1 MIPAGVS
8 DLCDQARYTIAR
20 VTGTAIM
27 AFILR
32 RSWKWGEEM
41 EDGRAVDMQAS
52 FLNAY
57 SIRGTQVNVLPRGSN
72 DTHLLLHTGI
82 NRQARA
88 DCVCYLRPLS
98 ATQVLLHIALRTVVT
113 KVLRPTNSSLH
124 PASSATQICWSEPV
138 CPGLCL
144 EDSQLALWFMDALHN
159 ALIQRMSKC
168 QPQNKSASVYL
179 VRRCFFVCLPSGSPG
194 ITIGLHARAV
204 ARRV

>member
-32 RSWKWGEEM
+32 RSWKWGEDM

-98 ATQVLLHIALRTVVT
+98 ATQFLLHIALRTVVT
-113 KVLRPTNSSLH
+113 KVYTRRTFSTPGELSHSNMLVGACGALDSAWKIPSL
-124 PASSATQICWSEPV
+124 P
-138 CPGLCL
+138 
-144 EDSQLALWFMDALHN
+144 LWFMDALHN
-159 ALIQRMSKC
+159 ALIQRTSKC

-179 VRRCFFVCLPSGSPG
+179 VRRCIFVCLPSGSPG